1 MILHTCSMLLES
13 GIVGVTL
20 ASLLSELRDEQVSG
34 DHHPHVQHRE
44 IVMTSASLATAIT
57 AFGVTM
63 LGAGDTVG
71 GLMVAGR
78 RLSAAGNA
86 AVFQVFGSTKVL
98 KSLSHRSQRKD
109 WPGAQALNENA

>member
-20 ASLLSELRDEQVSG
+20 ASLLSELRDGKVSG
-34 DHHPHVQHRE
+34 DHHPHVQRRE
-44 IVMTSASLATAIT
+44 IVMTSASLATAII
-57 AFGVTM
+57 AFGVTI

-71 GLMVAGR
+71 GLKVAGR

-86 AVFQVFGSTKVL
+86 VVFQVFGSTNVL
-98 KSLSHRSQRKD
+98 KSLSHRSERKD
-109 WPGAQALNENA
+109 WPGVQVLNEDA